1 MPVNSVS
8 EMQASRSLWEP
19 CSRAQEKKA
28 FQLVEGV
35 KGEDSTSDPCFLW
48 GLLTIAGITF
58 RAHLSLPGGSSFELS
73 RFLLGRLCITSLDY
87 FHSYWETTVKSV
99 VYALAA

>member
-1 MPVNSVS
+1 
-8 EMQASRSLWEP
+8 MQASRALWEP
-19 CSRAQEKKA
+19 CSRALEKKA

-35 KGEDSTSDPCFLW
+35 KGEEKASFSFSTSDPCFLW
-48 GLLTIAGITF
+48 GLLTSASITF
-58 RAHLSLPGGSSFELS
+58 RTHLSLPEGSSFELS
-73 RFLLGRLCITSLDY
+73 RFLLGHLCITSLVY